1 MEVETQIK
9 ERNIMDRIEK
19 LLKIR
24 SKLNDTLKRG
34 LPDKK
39 SESE

>member
-1 MEVETQIK
+1 LEVGTQIK

-19 LLKIR
+19 LKIR

-34 LPDKK
+34 LSDKK